1 MLNRPKLDIPRS
13 PLENTLA
20 LLSIVGV
27 ILCVYLPWRYWG
39 VLPDRIPT
47 HFDFAGKPNGWGSKG
62 ALLILPI
69 IEFVLFMVLS
79 IVQRFPEVYNYPVK
93 ITEANARRQY
103 TLARSLL
110 AWLSF
115 EIVWFFTYIEWKS
128 IQAALGQTQGLGPV
142 AVVALMV
149 TTMGTTVYYIR
160 LSHQAK

>member
-1 MLNRPKLDIPRS
+1 MLNRPKLDIHRS
-13 PLENTLA
+13 TLENTLG

-27 ILCVYLPWRYWG
+27 ILSVYLPWRYWG

-47 HFDFAGKPNGWGSKG
+47 HFDYAGKPNGWGSKG

-69 IEFVLFMVLS
+69 IEFVLFTVLS
-79 IVQRFPEVYNYPVK
+79 IVQRFPQVYNYPVK

-115 EIVWFFTYIEWKS
+115 EMVWLFGYIEWKS
-128 IQAALGQTQGLGPV
+128 IQTALGQTQGLGLV
-142 AVVALMV
+142 AIMAFMAATV
-149 TTMGTTVYYIR
+149 GTTVYYIR
-160 LSHQAK
+160 LSHKAK